1 MDDATLGRLFRAF
14 QQADNTVHRTH
25 GGTGL
30 GLSISKALVELW
42 GGRIYARSQLGKSL
56 DHSQHKPTRST
67 DADNQPNIA
76 VQASGRHSG
85 SLGARGR
92 PRQPSSASSRS
103 SSDASLVSHVA
114 AAAAADD

>member
-42 GGRIYARSQLGKSL
+42 GGRIYARSQLGKSTSHTL
-56 DHSQHKPTRST
+56 TLITAMHNRCRRRVDIRVHLERADGHASPHRRALAPAATT
-67 DADNQPNIA
+67 D
-76 VQASGRHSG
+76 R
-85 SLGARGR
+85 
-92 PRQPSSASSRS
+92 
-103 SSDASLVSHVA
+103 
-114 AAAAADD
+114 